1 MMTSASRQR
10 TLYLLYLT
18 VSYTYPSV
26 KSSRPYSFDR
36 TPFFLLLKQ
45 HEICAVVSISAG
57 SGTAPFQGQ
66 LTLNLSSL
74 SPSSLSGS
82 PEALRSLLR
91 TDAPQAFLY
100 AISNFGPTHSVTLK
114 AAFARALRALAVAIS
129 ETVGPSQWG
138 LRSDTLDIRYDAKV
152 ALDSL
157 FQVGVPHHSFLPV
170 ILIQQAA

>member
-10 TLYLLYLT
+10 MSYLLYLT

-26 KSSRPYSFDR
+26 KSSRPYSIDR
-36 TPFFLLLKQ
+36 TPFSVLLKQ

-57 SGTAPFQGQ
+57 NGSAPFQGQ
-66 LTLNLSSL
+66 LLNLSLL

-91 TDAPQAFLY
+91 ADAPQAFLY

-170 ILIQQAA
+170 ILIQRAA